1 MADSILDTSPIT
13 AMWLREPDWS
23 DQVFNNAR
31 LSKALIQ
38 YGGSQ
43 AALWIDN
50 YEAPKCIKM
59 KFVSHDKTEESE
71 LLNFFEDRNGRFEKF
86 WIPAWTTHFT
96 LNTTIAAVA
105 TGIVVRNNKFASA
118 YRGHE
123 RLIIILNNGDVL
135 VRKITAVTEGT
146 TTETLTL
153 SSALGVQV
161 LATDIAFFGLFLL
174 VRFDSDKIIL
184 EYTTNTV
191 SETTLQFYELIREY
205 P

>member
-13 AMWLREPDWS
+13 AMWLWEPDWS
-23 DQVFNNAR
+23 DQVVSNAR

-43 AALWIDN
+43 AALWSYN
-50 YEAPKCIKM
+50 YEIPKCIRM
-59 KFVSHDKTEESE
+59 KFVAHDKTDESE

-96 LNTTIAAVA
+96 LDTTIAATD
-105 TGIVVRNNKFASA
+105 TGIIVRNDQFAST
-118 YRGHE
+118 YRGYE
-123 RLIIILNNGDVL
+123 RLIIILNNGDIL
-135 VRKITAVTEGT
+135 VRKITAVTENT
-146 TTETLTL
+146 TTETLTI
-153 SSALGVQV
+153 SSAMGVQV

>member
-1 MADSILDTSPIT
+1 MADSILDINPIT
-13 AMWLREPDWS
+13 SMWLWEPDWS
-23 DQVFNNAR
+23 DNVISNAR

-38 YGGSQ
+38 YGGSPGS
-43 AALWIDN
+43 LWIDN
-50 YEAPKCIKM
+50 YEVPKCIKM
-59 KFVSHDKTEESE
+59 KFVAHNKIDESE

-96 LNTTIAAVA
+96 LDTTIESSD
-105 TGIVVRNNKFASA
+105 TGIIVRNDKFAST
-118 YRGHE
+118 YRGYE
-123 RLIIILNNGDVL
+123 RLIIILNNGDIL
-135 VRKITAVTEGT
+135 VRKITAVTENAN
-146 TTETLTL
+146 TETLTI

-174 VRFDSDKIIL
+174 MRFDSDKIVL
-184 EYTTNTV
+184 EYTTDSV